1 MSYDSILNNENSMS
15 FEYTLK
21 SILNNGLFINKNT
34 INNSNENNTSII
46 NNDFTFEEDK
56 KDISLKSINVKNNI
70 LKNKD
75 IIPNIKD
82 KIDKNNNNCSIF

>member
-1 MSYDSILNNENSMS
+1 MSYDSILNNENSIS
-15 FEYTLK
+15 FEHTLK
-21 SILNNGLFINKNT
+21 SILNNGLFMNKNT

-82 KIDKNNNNCSIF
+82 KVGQNNNNCSII

>member
-15 FEYTLK
+15 LEYTLK